1 VSIEATTPR
10 RHRFATKELVK
21 LIEAVAL
28 ADDEGVDLG
37 MRLLDAED
45 RLEDSREEAKRWR
58 QCYEAVVE
66 LGASPES
73 LDKLMREWVGKA

>member
-1 VSIEATTPR
+1 VSVEATTPR
-10 RHRFATKELVK
+10 RQRFATKELVK
-21 LIEAVAL
+21 LVKAVEM
-28 ADDEGVDLG
+28 ADDERVDLG
-37 MRLLDAED
+37 MRLLDTED
-45 RLEDSREEAKRWR
+45 RLELAREDARRWR